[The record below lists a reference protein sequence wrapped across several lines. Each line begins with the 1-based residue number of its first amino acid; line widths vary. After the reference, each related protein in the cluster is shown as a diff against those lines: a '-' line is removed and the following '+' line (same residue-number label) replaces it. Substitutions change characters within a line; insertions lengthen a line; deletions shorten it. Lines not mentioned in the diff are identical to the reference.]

1 MHHFRKSL
9 KIYESHRKS
18 DTSKSDC
25 TLCPGRNVGK
35 ILHQGNTMYVLKNRV
50 MYDIFDGR
58 RVEDHLLVMPLL
70 HKSRI
75 ADFTDEERLELTTI
89 VSKYEALGYN
99 FYGRGVDSPTRSVKH
114 QHTHLIKLAP
124 TKPKYIIVVN
134 KPYIVLSK

>member
-9 KIYESHRKS
+9 KTYESHRKS

-25 TLCPGRNVGK
+25 TLCPGRNIGK

-70 HKSRI
+70 HKESVSE
-75 ADFTDEERLELTTI
+75 FTAVERQELMDI
-89 VSKYEALGYN
+89 ISEYESKGYG
-99 FYGRGVDSPTRSVKH
+99 FYGRGVGSLTRSVKH
-114 QHTHLIKLAP
+114 QHTHLIKLV
-124 TKPKYIIVVN
+124 PKRPKFIVVVN
-134 KPYIVLSK
+134 KPYVVLSK